1 MAAVTPTS
9 VNKLSLG
16 NVQGLIANFANT
28 TNSGDTWTSGIN
40 GILGIMATQADAS
53 GTQAS
58 EGCGVSFSGTTV
70 TIRLAEDAS
79 AVTLLVLSAGG

>member
-28 TNSGDTWTSGIN
+28 TDNGDTWASGIN
-40 GILGIMATQADAS
+40 GILAVLASQADGS

-58 EGCGVSFSGTTV
+58 EGAGASFSGTTV
-70 TIRLAEDAS
+70 TIQLAEDNS